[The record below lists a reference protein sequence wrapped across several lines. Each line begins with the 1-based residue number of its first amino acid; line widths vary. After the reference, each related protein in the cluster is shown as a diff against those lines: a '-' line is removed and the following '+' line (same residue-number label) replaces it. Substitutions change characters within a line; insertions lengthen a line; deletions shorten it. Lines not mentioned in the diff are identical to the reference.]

1 MLKLSIFS
9 SIFAQRLF
17 AFASL
22 NSASDALT
30 EGPSKLDGNIDGAML
45 RLVMSWLSGGSEDAD
60 NTLSN
65 MAVNE
70 RNTRKSIVG

>member
-1 MLKLSIFS
+1 MLKLSILS

-30 EGPSKLDGNIDGAML
+30 EGPSKLDGSIEDAML
-45 RLVMSWLSGGSEDAD
+45 RLVMSWSSGGSEDAD
-60 NTLSN
+60 NTLSK

-70 RNTRKSIVG
+70 RNTTKSIVR

>member
-30 EGPSKLDGNIDGAML
+30 EGPSKLDGSIDCAVL
-45 RLVMSWLSGGSEDAD
+45 RLVMSWPSDGSEDAD
-60 NTLSN
+60 NMLN
-65 MAVNE
+65 KMAVNE
-70 RNTRKSIVG
+70 RNTRKSIVR